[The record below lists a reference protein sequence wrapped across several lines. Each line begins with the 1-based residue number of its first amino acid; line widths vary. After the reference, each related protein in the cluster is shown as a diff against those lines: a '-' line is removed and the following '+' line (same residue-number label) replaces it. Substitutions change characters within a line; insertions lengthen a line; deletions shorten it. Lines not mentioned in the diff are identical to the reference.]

1 MAKQFVYLGQNEG
14 IAAGVGGTLKV
25 YAPPNIPVTITRN
38 VGTRT
43 ITKNS
48 GPNGLA
54 IFKGLEEDT
63 WIVSIVY
70 NGETITRNI
79 YVSIDNM
86 ILTFN
91 FEYPLYDNG
100 NIKVQHS
107 MLNGSA
113 TNDTTNGWLL
123 ISGGTGAIVYYNVDL
138 TNYSTLKITYK
149 DLNSQNT
156 NVRVFTHTS
165 NSYNANNTVATLNL
179 NGTTE
184 GTLSLDISALSGT
197 YGIRVACYKKTGTA
211 SMKMQKLWLVR

>member
-1 MAKQFVYLGQNEG
+1 MAKQFVYLEQNEG
-14 IAAGVGGTLKV
+14 IVEGAGGTLKV
-25 YAPPNIPVTITRN
+25 YSPPNIPVTITN
-38 VGTRT
+38 DSGTRM

-54 IFKGLEEDT
+54 IFKGLDGGNWT
-63 WIVSIVY
+63 ASIVQ
-70 NGETITRNI
+70 NGNT
-79 YVSIDNM
+79 
-86 ILTFN
+86 LTKKRYLVIEWMSTFD
-91 FEYPLYDNG
+91 FEYPLYNNG
-100 NIKVQHS
+100 DIEVQHS
-107 MLNGSA
+107 MLNGTA

-138 TNYSTLKITYK
+138 TNYSTLKISYK

-165 NSYNANNTVATLNL
+165 NSYNSNNTVATLDL
-179 NGTTE
+179 NDTTE

>member
-1 MAKQFVYLGQNEG
+1 MAKQFIYLGQNEG
-14 IAAGVGGTLKV
+14 IAAGAGGTVKV
-25 YAPPNIPVTITRN
+25 YAPPNIPVTIKNNTN
-38 VGTRT
+38 TKT

-54 IFKGLEEDT
+54 VFKGLEDGI
-63 WIVSIVY
+63 WIISIVY
-70 NGETITRNI
+70 NGETITKNA

-86 ILTFN
+86 ALTFD
-91 FEYPLYDNG
+91 FEHSLYDNG

-107 MLNGSA
+107 MLNGTA

-138 TNYSTLKITYK
+138 TDYSTLKISYK

-165 NSYNANNTVATLNL
+165 NSYNANNTVATLDL
-179 NGTTE
+179 NDTTE

>member
-1 MAKQFVYLGQNEG
+1 MAKQFVYLEQNEG
-14 IAAGVGGTLKV
+14 IVEGAGGTLKV
-25 YAPPNIPVTITRN
+25 YSPPNISVTITRN
-38 VGTRT
+38 TPT
-43 ITKNS
+43 KIITKNS

-54 IFKGLEEDT
+54 IFKGLENDI
-63 WIVSIVY
+63 WVVSIVY
-70 NGETITRNI
+70 NGKTITKNI
-79 YVSIDNM
+79 YVSLDNS
-86 ILTFN
+86 IYFN

-123 ISGGTGAIVYYNVDL
+123 ISGGTGAIAYYNVDL
-138 TNYSTLKITYK
+138 TNYSTLKISYK

-165 NSYNANNTVATLNL
+165 NSYNSNNTVATLDL
-179 NGTTE
+179 NDTTE

>member
-1 MAKQFVYLGQNEG
+1 MAKQFVYLEQNEG
-14 IAAGVGGTLKV
+14 IVAGAGGTLKV
-25 YAPPNIPVTITRN
+25 YSPPNIPVTITN
-38 VGTRT
+38 DSGTRV

-48 GPNGLA
+48 GPNGLT
-54 IFKGLEEDT
+54 IFKGLDGGNWT
-63 WIVSIVY
+63 ASIVQ
-70 NGETITRNI
+70 NGNT
-79 YVSIDNM
+79 
-86 ILTFN
+86 LTEKKYLVIEWMPTFD
-91 FEYPLYDNG
+91 FEYPLYNNG
-100 NIKVQHS
+100 DIEVQHS
-107 MLNGSA
+107 MLNGTA

-138 TNYSTLKITYK
+138 TNYSTLKISYK

-165 NSYNANNTVATLNL
+165 NSYNSNNTVATLDL
-179 NGTTE
+179 NDTTE

>member
-1 MAKQFVYLGQNEG
+1 MAKQFVYLEQNEG
-14 IAAGVGGTLKV
+14 IAAEAGGTLKV
-25 YAPPNIPVTITRN
+25 YAPPNIPVTITN
-38 VGTRT
+38 DSGTRV

-54 IFKGLEEDT
+54 IFKGFDGENWT
-63 WIVSIVY
+63 ASIVQ
-70 NGETITRNI
+70 NGNTLTEKRYLAIEW
-79 YVSIDNM
+79 

-138 TNYSTLKITYK
+138 TDYSTLKISYK

-165 NSYNANNTVATLNL
+165 NSYNSNNTVATLDL
-179 NGTTE
+179 NDTTE

>member
-1 MAKQFVYLGQNEG
+1 MAKQFIYLGQNEG
-14 IAAGVGGTLKV
+14 IAAGAGGTVKV
-25 YAPPNIPVTITRN
+25 YAPPNIPVTIKNNTN
-38 VGTRT
+38 TKT

-54 IFKGLEEDT
+54 IFKDLEEDI

-70 NGETITRNI
+70 NGKTITRNI
-79 YVSIDNM
+79 HVSLDSSIY
-86 ILTFN
+86 FN

-100 NIKVQHS
+100 NIEVQHS
-107 MLNGSA
+107 MLNGTA

-138 TNYSTLKITYK
+138 TDYSTLKISYK

-165 NSYNANNTVATLNL
+165 NSYNANNTVATLGL
-179 NGTTE
+179 NDTTE

>member
-1 MAKQFVYLGQNEG
+1 MAKQFVYLEQNEG
-14 IAAGVGGTLKV
+14 IVEGAGGTLKV
-25 YAPPNIPVTITRN
+25 YSPPNIPVTITN
-38 VGTRT
+38 DSGTRV

-54 IFKGLEEDT
+54 IFKGLDGGNWT
-63 WIVSIVY
+63 ASIVQ
-70 NGETITRNI
+70 NGNTLTEKRYLAIGWI
-79 YVSIDNM
+79 P
-86 ILTFN
+86 TFN

-138 TNYSTLKITYK
+138 TDYSTLKISYK

-165 NSYNANNTVATLNL
+165 NSYNSNNTVATLDL
-179 NGTTE
+179 NDTTE
-184 GTLSLDISALSGT
+184 GILSLDISALSGT

>member
-14 IAAGVGGTLKV
+14 IAAGAGGTLKV

-38 VGTRT
+38 TPT
-43 ITKNS
+43 KIITKNS

-54 IFKGLEEDT
+54 IFKGLENDI

-70 NGETITRNI
+70 NGKTITRNI
-79 YVSIDNM
+79 HVSLDDSVY
-86 ILTFN
+86 FN

-100 NIKVQHS
+100 NIKVQHN

-156 NVRVFTHTS
+156 NIKVFTHTS

-179 NGTTE
+179 NDTTE

>member
-1 MAKQFVYLGQNEG
+1 MAKQFVYLEQNEG
-14 IAAGVGGTLKV
+14 IVEGAGGTLKV
-25 YAPPNIPVTITRN
+25 YSPPNIPVTITN
-38 VGTRT
+38 DSGTRM

-54 IFKGLEEDT
+54 IFKGLDGGNWT
-63 WIVSIVY
+63 ASIVQ
-70 NGETITRNI
+70 NGNT
-79 YVSIDNM
+79 
-86 ILTFN
+86 LTEKRYLVIEWMPTFD
-91 FEYPLYDNG
+91 FEYPLYNNG
-100 NIKVQHS
+100 DIEVQHS
-107 MLNGSA
+107 MLNGTA

-138 TNYSTLKITYK
+138 TNYSTLKISYK

-165 NSYNANNTVATLNL
+165 NSYNSNNTVATLDL
-179 NGTTE
+179 NDTTE

>member
-14 IAAGVGGTLKV
+14 IAAEAGGILKV
-25 YAPPNIPVTITRN
+25 YAPPNISVTVKNNTN
-38 VGTRT
+38 TKT

-48 GPNGLA
+48 GPNGLT
-54 IFKGLEEDT
+54 IFKGLENGI

-70 NGETITRNI
+70 NSETITKNI
-79 YVSIDNM
+79 FVSLDSSIY
-86 ILTFN
+86 FN

-138 TNYSTLKITYK
+138 TDYSTLKISYK

-165 NSYNANNTVATLNL
+165 NSYNSNNTVATLDL
-179 NGTTE
+179 NDTTE

>member
-1 MAKQFVYLGQNEG
+1 MAKQFVYLEQNEG
-14 IAAGVGGTLKV
+14 IVEGAGGTLKV
-25 YAPPNIPVTITRN
+25 YSPPNIPVTITN
-38 VGTRT
+38 DSGTRV

-54 IFKGLEEDT
+54 IFKGLDGGNWT
-63 WIVSIVY
+63 ASIVQ
-70 NGETITRNI
+70 NGNTLTEKRSLAIGWI
-79 YVSIDNM
+79 P
-86 ILTFN
+86 TFN

-138 TNYSTLKITYK
+138 TDYSTLKISYK

-165 NSYNANNTVATLNL
+165 NSYNSNNTVATLDL
-179 NGTTE
+179 NDTTE
-184 GTLSLDISALSGT
+184 GILSLDISALSGT

>member
-1 MAKQFVYLGQNEG
+1 MAKQFVYLEQNEG
-14 IAAGVGGTLKV
+14 IVAGAGGTLKV
-25 YAPPNIPVTITRN
+25 YSPPNIPVTITN
-38 VGTRT
+38 DSGTRV

-54 IFKGLEEDT
+54 IFKGLDGGNWT
-63 WIVSIVY
+63 ASIVQ
-70 NGETITRNI
+70 NGNTLTEKRYLVIEW
-79 YVSIDNM
+79 M
-86 ILTFN
+86 PTFN

-138 TNYSTLKITYK
+138 TNYSTLKISYK

-165 NSYNANNTVATLNL
+165 NSYNSNNTVATLDL
-179 NGTTE
+179 NDTTE